1 MQRIA
6 QVYPSFQDSVG
17 LYVVGSNFTQT
28 LERLVN
34 NQNRE
39 GYPGEVAEPSSN
51 MLTDFRVLKQSTKV
65 GIDATGA
72 IVYRAGFG
80 DVGGDGWQGV
90 FEDLAS
96 GAS

>member
-17 LYVVGSNFTQT
+17 LYIVGANFSET
-28 LERLVN
+28 LDRLVS

-39 GYPGEVAEPSSN
+39 GYPGEVAEPSRS
-51 MLTDFRVLKQSTKV
+51 MLEDFRVLKQSTKV
-65 GIDATGA
+65 GIDESWS

-80 DVGGDGWQGV
+80 DVGADGWQGV
-90 FEDLAS
+90 FEDLA
-96 GAS
+96 ASAS

>member
-1 MQRIA
+1 M
-6 QVYPSFQDSVG
+6 G
-17 LYVVGSNFTQT
+17 LYIVGANFSET
-28 LERLVN
+28 LDRLVT

-65 GIDATGA
+65 GIDASGA

-80 DVGGDGWQGV
+80 DVGADGWQGV

-96 GAS
+96 GVS